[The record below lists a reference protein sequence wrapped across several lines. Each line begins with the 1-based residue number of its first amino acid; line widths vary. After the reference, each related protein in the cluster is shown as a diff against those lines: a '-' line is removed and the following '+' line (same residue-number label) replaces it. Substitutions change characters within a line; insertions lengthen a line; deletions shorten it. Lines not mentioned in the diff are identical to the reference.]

1 MLDGGKENVYLMVTQ
16 SKNPQ
21 NSHEQYVPKKKETKV
36 DKSYLTVRS
45 HKNSNRMSMQVMQK
59 EIKHNT
65 NI

>member
-36 DKSYLTVRS
+36 DRVTS
-45 HKNSNRMSMQVMQK
+45 Q
-59 EIKHNT
+59 
-65 NI
+65 